1 MGPAGDS
8 LYQSQREEKKL
19 MVDSE
24 ASSTSSEKGEIS
36 IMEEGEFSDDDM
48 NGLQNNSEKNLKDN
62 DTNEDRVKVT
72 EVVDITEISSS
83 KTEQSY
89 TATPT
94 RILRLVQID
103 KGQKTRCML
112 SIGGMKFE
120 TCANTINNVPDSVLF
135 KLINAN
141 SIVMEGRSTYVI
153 DRDPKHFPV
162 ILNYLRN
169 GGRYHSD
176 MLPRDLRQL
185 KELQVEAAFYELKH
199 LELNI

>member
-1 MGPAGDS
+1 
-8 LYQSQREEKKL
+8 

-103 KGQKTRCML
+103 KGQKTRFML
-112 SIGGMKFE
+112 NIGGMKFE
-120 TCANTINNVPDSVLF
+120 TCANTINYVPDSVLF

-199 LELNI
+199 LELNIQRRILDLQPGHFLI